1 MTKHSGVYLAQLHA
15 WKGLLPGK
23 IPNAWNRI
31 SHYDGVPYYHIAR
44 QAFLIS
50 WYPSE
55 GAVSFSV
62 GEGRMGLRS
71 KESLQQAG
79 FPSSL
84 NVSIPMRYECLL
96 LYHR

>member
-31 SHYDGVPYYHIAR
+31 LHCYGVSCYHLAR
-44 QAFLIS
+44 QAFPVF

-55 GAVSFSV
+55 GAVPFSV
-62 GEGRMGLRS
+62 GEGRVGLRS
-71 KESLQQAG
+71 E
-79 FPSSL
+79 
-84 NVSIPMRYECLL
+84 
-96 LYHR
+96 